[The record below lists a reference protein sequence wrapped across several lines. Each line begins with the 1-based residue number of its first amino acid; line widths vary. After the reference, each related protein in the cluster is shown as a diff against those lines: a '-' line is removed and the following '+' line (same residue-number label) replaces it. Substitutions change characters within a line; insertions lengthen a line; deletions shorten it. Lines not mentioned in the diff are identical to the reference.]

1 MDILTHHRKEIDQ
14 ILTELQIEFEKKYH
28 HLPWAADVFARIFP
42 YSKKGKLLRGGLVIF
57 GAQIKGVSVTREVLV
72 LASLMELI
80 HSALLI
86 HDDIIDGDGLR
97 RGEVSIHQQ
106 YGNLAK
112 EKHLVNTAQMG
123 SSMGIC
129 VGDIM
134 FFMVFEVLSQLETSH
149 KHVMLQV
156 LSHELITVGFGQMQD
171 VWPEEITQEKIL
183 ELYMYKTGRYS
194 FSLPMILG
202 SLFGGEDVQF
212 MKDVT
217 HFGEAIGQL
226 YQLTDDSLGLYGDAQ
241 KIGKPVGSDIKEG
254 KQTLYWYLLL
264 QHVTNEE
271 RETLLDLKGKDIT
284 ESHILFV
291 KQLISRYAITEQIA
305 QIQKKLEEEAT
316 MSINNIKL
324 EEADKHVL
332 LELVAFVTK
341 REK

>member
-1 MDILTHHRKEIDQ
+1 
-14 ILTELQIEFEKKYH
+14 
-28 HLPWAADVFARIFP
+28 
-42 YSKKGKLLRGGLVIF
+42 
-57 GAQIKGVSVTREVLV
+57 
-72 LASLMELI
+72 
-80 HSALLI
+80 
-86 HDDIIDGDGLR
+86 
-97 RGEVSIHQQ
+97 
-106 YGNLAK
+106 
-112 EKHLVNTAQMG
+112 
-123 SSMGIC
+123 
-129 VGDIM
+129 
-134 FFMVFEVLSQLETSH
+134 
-149 KHVMLQV
+149 MLQV

-264 QHVTNEE
+264 QHVTKEE
-271 RETLLDLKGKDIT
+271 RETLLSLKGKDIT
-284 ESHILFV
+284 ESHIRFV

-316 MSINNIKL
+316 MSINNIKI